1 MNFIL
6 IQIIGGI
13 GFILLT
19 MSYYK
24 EEKKNILFM
33 QIMAY
38 IMFTIH
44 YYLLSGISGA
54 LCNLIG
60 LFALIMIYI
69 FEKYNWRNKH
79 IIVFLFVL
87 LLIVINI
94 ITFQNFFSIFPAIA
108 STIVIVSFLMD
119 NEDFIRC
126 IGIVSAICWLIYAVA
141 YHSYVSIIFQIFSLI
156 GVFTASLKSILN
168 KASNKKI

>member
-24 EEKKNILFM
+24 EEKKSILFM

-44 YYLLSGISGA
+44 YFLLSGISGA
-54 LCNLIG
+54 ICNLIG
-60 LFALIMIYI
+60 LFALTMIYI
-69 FEKYNWRNKH
+69 FEKYNLKNKQ
-79 IIVFLFVL
+79 IFVLIFIL
-87 LLIVINI
+87 LLIIINI
-94 ITFQNFFSIFPAIA
+94 MTYQNVFSIFPTIA
-108 STIVIVSFLMD
+108 SIIVIISFLMD
-119 NEDFIRC
+119 NEDFIRG
-126 IGIVSAICWLIYAVA
+126 IGIVSAICWLIYAVV
-141 YHSYVSIIFQIFSLI
+141 YHSYISIIFQAFTLA
-156 GVFTASLKSILN
+156 GVFTASLKSILSNAGN
-168 KASNKKI
+168 KIS